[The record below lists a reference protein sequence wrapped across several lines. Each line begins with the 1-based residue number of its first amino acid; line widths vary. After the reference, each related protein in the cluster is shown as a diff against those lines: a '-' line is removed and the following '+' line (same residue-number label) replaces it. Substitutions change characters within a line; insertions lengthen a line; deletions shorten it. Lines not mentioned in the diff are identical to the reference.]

1 MSVPAFTVGVMSHLP
16 LARPAPWDG
25 IPANAGMEPLFDEL
39 GPLLAR
45 PVEVTV
51 TVPDGKGRRCLM
63 DVVVAEKDAGQA
75 FAVAFDAIRD
85 AEDFEVTARR
95 FEG

>member
-1 MSVPAFTVGVMSHLP
+1 
-16 LARPAPWDG
+16 
-25 IPANAGMEPLFDEL
+25 MEPLFDEL

-45 PVEVTV
+45 SVEVTV

-63 DVVVAEKDAGQA
+63 DVVVAEEDAAHA
-75 FAVAFDAIRD
+75 FGVAFKACLKV
-85 AEDFEVTARR
+85 EGFEVSARR